1 MLVLRRSWRRLE
13 DFFSVKS
20 FCLPRRFS
28 SRHLEDVLEDKKLLR
43 WRRIQDVLMLW
54 KRLENQQ
61 NIDLKGISNKS
72 WSASEKS
79 IPSKSVANKSI
90 ANSRQNQDAL
100 ISTQWFLYTLQFQSP
115 VVFIFED
122 LKSLAT
128 FRCLT
133 GIVAYIYIYI
143 YIPKIIHTW

>member
-1 MLVLRRSWRRLE
+1 
-13 DFFSVKS
+13 
-20 FCLPRRFS
+20 
-28 SRHLEDVLEDKKLLR
+28 
-43 WRRIQDVLMLW
+43 MLW

-72 WSASEKS
+72 WSTSEKS

-115 VVFIFED
+115 VVIIFED

-128 FRCLT
+128 FRCIT
-133 GIVAYIYIYI
+133 GIVAYTYIYI
-143 YIPKIIHTW
+143 YIPKIMHTW